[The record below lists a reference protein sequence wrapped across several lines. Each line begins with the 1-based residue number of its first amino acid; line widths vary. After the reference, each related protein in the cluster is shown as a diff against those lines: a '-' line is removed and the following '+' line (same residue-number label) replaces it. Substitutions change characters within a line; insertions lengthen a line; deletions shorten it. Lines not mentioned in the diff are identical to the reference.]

1 MLPETRRKDK
11 HVGGKE
17 AAWTVQRRKSQ
28 EGLGQGR
35 DTREGPCTCP
45 WGDQFSSVQ
54 PLSCVRLFATP

>member
-17 AAWTVQRRKSQ
+17 GAWTVQRRKSQ

-35 DTREGPCTCP
+35 DTESGHVPALGGTNSV
-45 WGDQFSSVQ
+45 QFSPSV
-54 PLSCVRLFATP
+54 LSNSETP